1 MRPVT
6 LFWFLAA
13 ALAAQ
18 TGSVDGIVV
27 NHTNGQPL
35 SGAHLTLITG
45 DMFGGGI
52 DRAYGAISDRAGH
65 FSIADLLPGTYAIM
79 LQCPGF
85 IQTRTAGQAPASFLS
100 VKAGQHIADYRLE
113 MTPRAV
119 IAGRVVDEYG
129 DPVQGISVQLDAAA
143 PGSQSVAMVGAFG
156 SAATDDRGEFR
167 LVASPGRY
175 YLQTQPRNFSMS
187 GGGEIRT
194 DGTSAGPYAA
204 TYYPN
209 TASKSQASVVEAGP
223 GQDVTGIEIRL
234 TRGGAG
240 AAHTLTIGGTVTGA
254 PEGERATIFL
264 RFGES
269 ADSLHS
275 GALTFVGPDGK
286 FSFPGLEPKFYR
298 VVAQHSSGK
307 VHLQSQ
313 AVDLHLTSSDAV
325 GIQLSLAPGD
335 DLVGSLEISGDAPA
349 SAPVPKLSVHLEPA
363 DGFRFDGSD
372 STAAPGKDGSFRVAD
387 LFPARYLV
395 RVEQMPETA
404 YIKSIA
410 LDGAAVENGVVDLSH
425 GVKGARLKIAVGLNG
440 GQLSGKVL
448 DHEGEPLVSPMA
460 RLLVWK
466 DSKQFESDTPR
477 ISQGRYDLKGLR
489 PGKYRI
495 LAVDAADWFES
506 AAGITDP
513 KEFETTMKAAAEEIE
528 IKEGEHIVK
537 DLKVVDKEKLGGPA
551 KQ

>member
-18 TGSVDGIVV
+18 TGGVKGIVL
-27 NHTNGQPL
+27 NHSNGQPL

-45 DMFGGGI
+45 DMFGGGL
-52 DRAYGAISDRAGH
+52 DRAYGAIADRAGH
-65 FSIADLLPGTYAIM
+65 FSIADMQPGTYAIM

-85 IQTRTAGQAPASFLS
+85 VQTRTAGQAPASFLS
-100 VKAGQHIADYRLE
+100 IKAGQHIADYRLE

-129 DPVQGISVQLDAAA
+129 DPVQGVSVQLDAAA
-143 PGSQSVAMVGAFG
+143 PGTQSIGMVGEVG

-223 GQDVTGIEIRL
+223 GQDVAGIEIRL

-240 AAHTLTIGGTVTGA
+240 AAPTLTIGGTVTGV
-254 PEGERATIFL
+254 PEGERAMVSL
-264 RFGES
+264 RSGES
-269 ADSLHS
+269 ADSLYS
-275 GALTFVGPDGK
+275 GTGSSAGPDGK

-298 VVAQHSSGK
+298 VVAQYSSGK

-313 AVDLHLTSSDAV
+313 AVDLHLTSSDAA
-325 GIQLSLAPGD
+325 GIQLTLAPGE
-335 DLVGSLEISGDAPA
+335 DLAGSLDISGDAPA
-349 SAPVPKLSVHLEPA
+349 GAPVPKLSIHLEPA
-363 DGFRFDGSD
+363 DDYRFGRSD
-372 STAAPGKDGSFRVAD
+372 STAAPGKDGAFRIPD

-425 GVKGARLKIAVGLNG
+425 GVKGSRLKIAVGLNG

-448 DHEGEPLVSPMA
+448 DHDGEPLVSPMA
-460 RLLVWK
+460 TLLVWK
-466 DSKQFESDTPR
+466 DTKQSEPDNPR

-495 LAVDAADWFES
+495 LAVDAAEWLD
-506 AAGITDP
+506 AAGITDS
-513 KEFETTMKAAAEEIE
+513 KEFVKTLQAAAEEIE
-528 IKEGEHIVK
+528 IKEGDRIVK
-537 DLKVVDKEKLGGPA
+537 DFKVVDKEKLGGPA